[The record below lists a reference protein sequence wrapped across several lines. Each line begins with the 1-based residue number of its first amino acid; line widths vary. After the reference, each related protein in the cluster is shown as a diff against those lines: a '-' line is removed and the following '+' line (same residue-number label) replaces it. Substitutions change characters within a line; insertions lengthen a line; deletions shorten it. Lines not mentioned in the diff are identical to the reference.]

1 MTLESLGWNDEF
13 AEAFAPYEEQGLV
26 PARVAV
32 QHRGG
37 YVVLTED
44 GELEAEAARR
54 QVRSGELAGVG
65 DWVALRLLPEGQA
78 IVEAVLPRR
87 TAFTRKE
94 TMDRTGEQIV
104 AANVDTVFLVSALG
118 HDLNLRRLERYLT
131 AAWDS
136 GAEPVIVL
144 TKADLHLG
152 AVPETVADVE
162 AIAFG
167 VPVHAV
173 SNVTGEG
180 LDALDRYL
188 GPGRTVALLGS
199 SGVGKSTL
207 VNSLLGEERMATAEV
222 REDDERGRHT
232 TTHRELV
239 PLPGGALLLDTP
251 GMRELQLYADE
262 EALDTAFA
270 DIAELAARVPL
281 LRLHPRPR
289 AGLRRLKRRSRTA
302 GSHPSG
308 GRATGSCRPRSARSR
323 SARTS
328 ASVRRSGR
336 SGGSSPGACAKRST
350 RLPIVNDHLV
360 GLLLGTEEDWPRAF
374 EALVGLMGEFE
385 HGGERHRLTTERVT
399 IEPFDLR
406 MKPRHALVIDRLA
419 YWYYV
424 PREWLK
430 KVALMDG
437 VYLLNNPFTFQS
449 MEKHSAYCAMM
460 RLGLKVPETWLL
472 PHKEPP
478 DNPRFPY
485 MAAKYNLPFELEEV
499 AGHVGY
505 PLYMKP
511 FDGGQWVGVTRI
523 GSPDE
528 LHRRYDESG
537 ERLMHLQAAVEDFDV
552 FARSLSIGAE
562 TMTMRFEP
570 DRPMHDRY
578 HVDHAF
584 LSPESGEEI
593 VTISRLVNAFFG
605 WEFNSCETIVKDGVV
620 SPIDYANA
628 SPDVS
633 LISLHYYFPWAITA
647 LAKWSAFCVATGPG
661 DARRRW
667 T

>member
-37 YVVLTED
+37 YIVLTED

-180 LDALDRYL
+180 LHALDRYL

-232 TTHRELV
+232 TSHRELV

-270 DIAELAARVPL
+270 DIAELAAECRFSDCTHDHEPGCAVQAALEDGRLAPERWESYRKL
-281 LRLHPRPR
+281 QAEIRALEIRQDKRLRSEERKKWR
-289 AGLRRLKRRSRTA
+289 QF
-302 GSHPSG
+302 
-308 GRATGSCRPRSARSR
+308 SR
-323 SARTS
+323 S
-328 ASVRRSGR
+328 
-336 SGGSSPGACAKRST
+336 
-350 RLPIVNDHLV
+350 
-360 GLLLGTEEDWPRAF
+360 
-374 EALVGLMGEFE
+374 
-385 HGGERHRLTTERVT
+385 
-399 IEPFDLR
+399 
-406 MKPRHALVIDRLA
+406 
-419 YWYYV
+419 
-424 PREWLK
+424 
-430 KVALMDG
+430 
-437 VYLLNNPFTFQS
+437 
-449 MEKHSAYCAMM
+449 M
-460 RLGLKVPETWLL
+460 RKAQ
-472 PHKEPP
+472 
-478 DNPRFPY
+478 Y
-485 MAAKYNLPFELEEV
+485 
-499 AGHVGY
+499 
-505 PLYMKP
+505 
-511 FDGGQWVGVTRI
+511 
-523 GSPDE
+523 
-528 LHRRYDESG
+528 
-537 ERLMHLQAAVEDFDV
+537 
-552 FARSLSIGAE
+552 
-562 TMTMRFEP
+562 
-570 DRPMHDRY
+570 
-578 HVDHAF
+578 
-584 LSPESGEEI
+584 
-593 VTISRLVNAFFG
+593 
-605 WEFNSCETIVKDGVV
+605 
-620 SPIDYANA
+620 
-628 SPDVS
+628 
-633 LISLHYYFPWAITA
+633 
-647 LAKWSAFCVATGPG
+647 
-661 DARRRW
+661 
-667 T
+667 